1 MPELMGEGRT
11 RRWWLAS
18 PAVALIAV
26 GFALPMLFM
35 LRMSLNGTSS
45 HPYSPGLT
53 LENYARFFEPL
64 YLGLLWRTVR
74 LTLVITALSVLIGV
88 PYAYV
93 LWRSS
98 GVRRG
103 LLLAVALLPLFTN
116 VIARLYG
123 WQILLA
129 NRGPVNRLLEILG
142 LVDEPLRLNYSFVG
156 ATIGLTYVAAPYFTL
171 IYFSALSGVDHQ
183 LVLAA
188 RTLGAGRLRAVAGVV
203 LPLSAYGL
211 ATGIA
216 VAFAWGMGAYA
227 ETVTLGSSQEWGL
240 GYEAWRQHTLA
251 RNWPFSSVLSEA
263 IVVAT
268 LALVVV
274 AAWATVRAVRGMRPE
289 VA

>member
-1 MPELMGEGRT
+1 MSA
-11 RRWWLAS
+11 RRSGQWWLAS
-18 PAVALIAV
+18 PAAALIAL

-35 LRMSLNGTSS
+35 LRMTLNATERR
-45 HPYSPGLT
+45 PYAPGFT
-53 LENYARFFEPL
+53 LENYAHFFEPL

-74 LTLVITALSVLIGV
+74 LTLVITAASVLIGV

-98 GVRRG
+98 GVRRA
-103 LLLAVALLPLFTN
+103 LLLAISLLPLFTN

-129 NRGPVNRLLEILG
+129 NRGPVNRALELLG
-142 LVDEPLRLNYSFVG
+142 LVDEPLRLNYSFIG
-156 ATIGLTYVAAPYFTL
+156 AAVGLTYVAAPYFTL

-240 GYEAWRQHTLA
+240 GYEAWRQHSLA
-251 RNWPFSSVLSEA
+251 RNWPFSSVLSVA

-268 LALVVV
+268 LALVMV
-274 AAWATVRAVRGMRPE
+274 AAWATVRTVRGMRPE
-289 VA
+289 EA

>member
-1 MPELMGEGRT
+1 M
-11 RRWWLAS
+11 
-18 PAVALIAV
+18 ALIAV
-26 GFALPMLFM
+26 GFALPMALM
-35 LRMSLNGTSS
+35 LRMSLNSTDAR
-45 HPYSPGLT
+45 PYAPGLT
-53 LENYARFFEPL
+53 LESYAHFLEPL

-74 LTLVITALSVLIGV
+74 LTLVITAASVLIGV

-98 GVRRG
+98 GIRRG
-103 LLLAVALLPLFTN
+103 LLLAIALLPLFTN

-129 NRGPVNRLLEILG
+129 NRGPVNGLLQALG
-142 LVDEPLRLNYSFVG
+142 IVDEPLRLNYSFVG
-156 ATIGLTYVAAPYFTL
+156 ATIGLTYVAAPYFML
-171 IYFSALSGVDHQ
+171 IYFSALSGVDHR

-188 RTLGAGRLRAVAGVV
+188 RTLGAGRLRAVFGVV

-251 RNWPFSSVLSEA
+251 RNWPFSSVISEV

-268 LALVVV
+268 LVLVVV

-289 VA
+289 EA

>member
-1 MPELMGEGRT
+1 MSA
-11 RRWWLAS
+11 RRSGQWWLAT
-18 PAVALIAV
+18 PAVALIAL

-35 LRMSLNGTSS
+35 LRMSLNGTERR
-45 HPYSPGLT
+45 PYAPGFT
-53 LENYARFFEPL
+53 LENYAHFFEPL

-74 LTLVITALSVLIGV
+74 LTLVITAASVLIGV

-103 LLLAVALLPLFTN
+103 LLLAISLLPLFTN

-129 NRGPVNRLLEILG
+129 NRGPVNRALELLG
-142 LVDEPLRLNYSFVG
+142 LVDEPLRLNYSFIG
-156 ATIGLTYVAAPYFTL
+156 AAVGLTYVAAPYFTL

-240 GYEAWRQHTLA
+240 GYEAWRQHSLA
-251 RNWPFSSVLSEA
+251 RNWPFSSVLSVA

-268 LALVVV
+268 LALVMV
-274 AAWATVRAVRGMRPE
+274 AAWATVRTVRGMRPE
-289 VA
+289 EA

>member
-1 MPELMGEGRT
+1 MGPGRT

-18 PAVALIAV
+18 PAMALIAV
-26 GFALPMLFM
+26 GFALPMALM
-35 LRMSLNGTSS
+35 LRMSLNSTEAR
-45 HPYSPGLT
+45 PYAPGLT
-53 LENYARFFEPL
+53 LESYAHFFEPL

-74 LTLVITALSVLIGV
+74 LTLVITAASVLIGV

-98 GVRRG
+98 GIRRG
-103 LLLAVALLPLFTN
+103 LLLAIALLPLFTN

-129 NRGPVNRLLEILG
+129 NRGPVNGLLQALG

-156 ATIGLTYVAAPYFTL
+156 ATVGLTYVAAPYFML
-171 IYFSALSGVDHQ
+171 IYFSALSGVDHR

-188 RTLGAGRLRAVAGVV
+188 RTLGAGRLRAVFGVV

-227 ETVTLGSSQEWGL
+227 ETVTLGSSEEWGL

-251 RNWPFSSVLSEA
+251 RNWPFSSVISEV

-268 LALVVV
+268 LVLVIV

-289 VA
+289 EA

>member
-1 MPELMGEGRT
+1 MGPGRI

-26 GFALPMLFM
+26 GFALPMLLM
-35 LRMSLNGTSS
+35 VRMSLNGTAGQ
-45 HPYSPGLT
+45 PYSPGLT
-53 LENYARFFEPL
+53 LESYARFFQPL

-74 LTLVITALSVLIGV
+74 LTLVITALSVLIGI

-93 LWRSS
+93 VWRST
-98 GVRRG
+98 GLRRG
-103 LLLAVALLPLFTN
+103 LLLAIALLPLFTN

-129 NRGPVNRLLEILG
+129 NRGPVNRLLELLG

-156 ATIGLTYVAAPYFTL
+156 ATVGLTYVAAPYFTL
-171 IYFSALSGVDHQ
+171 IYFSALSGVDHR

-240 GYEAWRQHTLA
+240 GYEAWRQHSLA
-251 RNWPFSSVLSEA
+251 RNWPFSSVLSEV

-289 VA
+289 EA